1 MRQSCAVFLLEATS
15 QKKTLYCTVYIYIR
29 LLNTLMWH
37 WISRPTA
44 RFGCYSLSASG
55 QKPCDII
62 VFHWETKRLTWKLFH
77 TVSEARMKQES
88 RTDGWM
94 DGWMPAKPCNSN
106 LWPQAFCHQNQ
117 SNPGHSVDACRHC
130 APLESRGR
138 DILWDWMTPFW
149 SSVEICSYFSTG
161 CCLVAWLFDIVWYY
175 SCGHVVRTF
184 FGTFNIKINTR
195 ETRT

>member
-1 MRQSCAVFLLEATS
+1 MRQSCAVFFAWGNLS
-15 QKKTLYCTVYIYIR
+15 KINVVLYSVYIYIYIR

-94 DGWMPAKPCNSN
+94 DGCLPSHAILICDPRHSATKTSPIQVIRLMPALRSAGKQRKRHFMRLDDSFLVVGWN
-106 LWPQAFCHQNQ
+106 LF
-117 SNPGHSVDACRHC
+117 
-130 APLESRGR
+130 
-138 DILWDWMTPFW
+138 ILQYRLLL
-149 SSVEICSYFSTG
+149 S
-161 CCLVAWLFDIVWYY
+161 CLIVWY
-175 SCGHVVRTF
+175 CL
-184 FGTFNIKINTR
+184 IL
-195 ETRT
+195 